1 MLKKTVLLF
10 LVIAP
15 LIALCQDRMTPELL
29 WKLGRVSGLGI
40 SKDGKYIVYS
50 VSTPDWEANK
60 SKRKSYVM
68 PVNGGVPVEITNPD
82 SLLNN
87 KNLSPDGKYL
97 VGNKEV
103 KVKKVFG
110 SDYYPDLTKSNVQIY
125 DNL

>member
-1 MLKKTVLLF
+1 MKQILFFSTLLLSCSCF
-10 LVIAP
+10 A
-15 LIALCQDRMTPELL
+15 QNKMTPELL

-60 SKRKSYVM
+60 SKRKSYMM
-68 PVNGGVPVEITNPD
+68 PVDGGTPVEITNPD

-97 VGNKEV
+97 LGNKEV
-103 KVKKVFG
+103 KV
-110 SDYYPDLTKSNVQIY
+110 
-125 DNL
+125 